1 MSTAKKDAG
10 QDTGPEKDTGQPMPR
25 MPHERDQS
33 SDSQHGEP
41 REVLEKAYRDIEEGR
56 QDTDRRGTR
65 GYEKP
70 ENRILQKKDRAP
82 RSDR

>member
-1 MSTAKKDAG
+1 MRTAKKD
-10 QDTGPEKDTGQPMPR
+10 TGPQKESERRMPR
-25 MPHERDQS
+25 MPHERDES

-41 REVLEKAYRDIEEGR
+41 REILEKAYRDIEEGR

-70 ENRILQKKDRAP
+70 ENRILQQRKDRAP